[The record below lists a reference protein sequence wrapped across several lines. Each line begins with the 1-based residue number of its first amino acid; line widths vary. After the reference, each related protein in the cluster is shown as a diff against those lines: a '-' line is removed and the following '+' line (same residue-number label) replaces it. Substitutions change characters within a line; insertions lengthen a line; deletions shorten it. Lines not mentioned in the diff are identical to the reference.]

1 MPRTEGRARR
11 RGRAVT
17 PQGRPE
23 STSVTTGDALTAG
36 MRKSVREV
44 ARLEEEALRQ
54 RRFMSR
60 ISDTLTR
67 AIGSATSLALHGVGF
82 ALWIAINTGLLTRI
96 KPFDPFP
103 FNFLTL
109 VVSLEAI
116 FLTLFVL
123 IAQNELTRLTDRRA
137 HLDLQVNLLA
147 ERELTVMLKMLFG
160 LSERQGLCDDELR
173 TQVREL
179 LAEPDLTALASDLD
193 EKLPSA

>member
-1 MPRTEGRARR
+1 
-11 RGRAVT
+11 
-17 PQGRPE
+17 
-23 STSVTTGDALTAG
+23 

-44 ARLEEEALRQ
+44 AGLEEEALRQ
-54 RRFMSR
+54 RRLMSR

-67 AIGSATSLALHGVGF
+67 ATGSAKSVALHGVGF
-82 ALWIAINTGLLTRI
+82 AMWIGINAGLFTRI

-123 IAQNELTRLTDRRA
+123 ISQNELTRLTDRRA

-160 LSERQGLCDDELR
+160 LSERHGLCDDELR
-173 TQVREL
+173 AQVREL
-179 LAEPDLTALASDLD
+179 LEEPDLKALASDLD
-193 EKLPSA
+193 AKLPSA

>member
-1 MPRTEGRARR
+1 
-11 RGRAVT
+11 
-17 PQGRPE
+17 
-23 STSVTTGDALTAG
+23 

-54 RRFMSR
+54 RRLMSR
-60 ISDTLTR
+60 ISDALTR
-67 AIGSATSLALHGVGF
+67 ATGSATSVALHGVGF
-82 ALWIAINTGLLTRI
+82 AMWIGINTGLFTRI

-123 IAQNELTRLTDRRA
+123 ISQNELTRLTDRRA

-173 TQVREL
+173 AQVREL
-179 LAEPDLTALASDLD
+179 LEEPDLTALASDLTRSCRRR
-193 EKLPSA
+193 ERVETVTAVHGLIESARARGRSGTAATDRRPQR